1 MSRSNYRRHGDV
13 LVLRAA
19 ALPVGARP
27 DEWPD
32 VECPDDCR
40 RWLARVLA
48 EGSFAEALRAASSGL
63 VTFVEQLLDDHSV
76 TPKRLRSATL
86 SVAGYVLRATSRPT
100 PFGLFAGV
108 ALAEVGP
115 VTADI
120 GRAHRAVARPDT
132 MWVDHVRRVLE
143 RRADVLPHLTI
154 QVSTLAFQRGDAI
167 GVPRSG
173 GRLASAPL
181 TLPLVA
187 LLKAAAA
194 PTTGRRLLDVLTDMG
209 GTAEQATL
217 LIGQALEDNY
227 LTSDLAAPM
236 TVVDPVGHMVR
247 LLRPHTDMLEADT
260 VQILDRLEETE
271 LAFAEH
277 NRAPGPAEARRLRD
291 QMDAAMEK
299 IHTADCRNRISLDL
313 RLDAHVS
320 VPRQVLDEVERAA
333 FALSRLTRAQGTS
346 PAWADFQAH
355 FWERYGAGVLVPVR
369 EAADLA
375 AGVGLPADYPMSG
388 WSLPTLTVL
397 PRDEQ
402 LAARAMRAAVSGARE
417 IVLTEQDI
425 DDLAEDAP
433 DGPTVP
439 HVEIGFRVR
448 AASEQAV
455 SSGDFVVD
463 VRPAWT
469 AGVLSGRFTAVLGT
483 GLSDLYRTLPTMT
496 EGAQRAQLS
505 VMPDFPHAQNVSRI
519 PALLPYIIPV
529 GETRTP
535 ADNLIDIDDLAVY
548 STGQALHLV
557 SVSRRRIVEPHVL
570 HPLALEKQVP
580 PLARF
585 LAQLGRG
592 FATAWTE
599 FDWGPAAAALPYLPR
614 IRYSRTVL
622 SPARW
627 KLTTADL
634 PVGLF
639 GPAWHKALRDWAD
652 IWHCPSRVQLQ
663 DDDRT
668 MPLDLAEPL
677 HARLI
682 HQHLRRHPQAVL
694 TEDVSDEELGW
705 LGHAHELTAPLATT
719 RPPAPHPDLTHAPVV
734 TNRDL
739 SQPAD
744 PTQRWTQAKVFTHP
758 TAMDQIITARL
769 PRLLEDLGTERAW
782 FARYRSLRETDHLR
796 IRVPTDTPDCQAAT
810 LRALSAWMRQ
820 LTEDGLASQ
829 LILDGYRPET
839 GRYGTGAAMVA
850 AEDVFVADSLVTRY
864 ALTDLPVLERETLCA
879 VNMVDIAEGFL
890 GTHDGRAWVAH
901 TPVHGAGRLDITRQT
916 VDQVVTAQPLRT
928 ATPRLIKATVRRRAA
943 LEAYRAH
950 TDDSRRTQILVSLLH
965 MHHNRMAGPDRDSEA
980 AARHAARQ
988 ACRSLLLRRTS

>member
-1 MSRSNYRRHGDV
+1 MTRSIYRRHGDV

-32 VECPDDCR
+32 AESPEDCR
-40 RWLARVLA
+40 QWLARVWA
-48 EGSFAEALRAASSGL
+48 DDSFAEALRAASSGL
-63 VTFVEQLLDDHSV
+63 VTFVEQILDDHSV
-76 TPKRLRSATL
+76 TPKRVRSATL
-86 SVAGYVLRATSRPT
+86 SVAGYLLRATSRPT

-108 ALAEVGP
+108 ALADVGP
-115 VTADI
+115 VTADV
-120 GRAHRAVARPDT
+120 GKKHRAIARPDT
-132 MWVDHVRRVLE
+132 LWVDHVRRALE

-154 QVSTLAFQRGDAI
+154 QVSTLAFRRGDVI

-181 TLPLVA
+181 TRPLVA

-194 PTTGRRLLDVLTDMG
+194 PTAGRRLLDVLADMG
-209 GTAEQATL
+209 GTVEQATR
-217 LIGQALEDNY
+217 LIGQALEAGY
-227 LTSDLAAPM
+227 LTSDLATPM
-236 TVVDPVGHMVR
+236 TVVDPASHMVR
-247 LLRPHTDMLEADT
+247 LLRPHADT
-260 VQILDRLEETE
+260 LDAYTVRILDRLEETE

-277 NRAPGPAEARRLRD
+277 NRAPGPAQARRLRD

-299 IHTADCRNRISLDL
+299 IQAADCRNRISLDL
-313 RLDAHVS
+313 RLDARVS

-333 FALSRLTRAQGTS
+333 FALVRLTRAQGES
-346 PAWADFQAH
+346 PAWADFQAQ

-369 EAADLA
+369 DAADLA

-388 WSLPTLTVL
+388 WSLPSLTVL

-402 LAARAMRAAVSGARE
+402 LAARAMWAAVTGARE

-425 DDLAEDAP
+425 DDLAKEAP
-433 DGPTVP
+433 DRPTVP

-448 AASEQAV
+448 AASEQAMR
-455 SSGDFVVD
+455 SGDVVVD
-463 VRPAWT
+463 VRPAWA
-469 AGVLSGRFTAVLGT
+469 AGVLSGRFTTVLGT
-483 GLSDLYRTLPTMT
+483 RLSDLYRTLPTMT
-496 EGAQRAQLS
+496 EGALHAQLS

-519 PALLPYIIPV
+519 PALLPYVIPV
-529 GETRTP
+529 GETRAP
-535 ADNLIDIDDLAVY
+535 AHHLIDIDDLAVY

-557 SVSRRRIVEPHVL
+557 SMSRRRIVEPHVL

-599 FDWGPAAAALPYLPR
+599 FNWGPAAAALPYLPR
-614 IRYSRTVL
+614 VRYRRTVL

-627 KLTTADL
+627 RLTAADL
-634 PVGLF
+634 PAGPF
-639 GPAWHKALRDWAD
+639 GPAWHKALREWAGT
-652 IWHCPSRVQLQ
+652 WHCPARIQLQ

-705 LGHAHELTAPLATT
+705 LGHAHELTVPLTTT

-739 SQPAD
+739 AQPAD
-744 PTQRWTQAKVFTHP
+744 PVRRWTQAKVFTHP

-769 PRLLEDLGTERAW
+769 PRLLDDLGTERAW
-782 FARYRSLRETDHLR
+782 FARYRSLRENDHLR
-796 IRVPTDTPDCQAAT
+796 IRVPTGTPDDQTAT
-810 LRALSAWMRQ
+810 LRALSAWTRR
-820 LTEDGLASQ
+820 LTADGLASQ

-839 GRYGTGAAMVA
+839 GRYGTGAAMAA

-864 ALTDLPVLERETLCA
+864 TLTDLPALERETLCA
-879 VNMVDIAEGFL
+879 LNMIDIAEGFL
-890 GTHDGRAWVAH
+890 GTHDGRTWMAH
-901 TPVHGAGRLDITRQT
+901 TSVHGTGRLAITRQT
-916 VDQVVTAQPLRT
+916 IDQIVTAQPLRNATSRLDEAT
-928 ATPRLIKATVRRRAA
+928 AQRQAA
-943 LEAYRAH
+943 LKAYRAH
-950 TDDSRRTQILVSLLH
+950 TDDSRRPQILVSLLH

-988 ACRSLLLRRTS
+988 ACRSLLLRKTP